1 MDKEIS
7 MATINRRV
15 AAKVSRMTT
24 NQARDLIAAMI
35 PKTIEQPLIRDL
47 TGGYASQ
54 AINQTVMRK
63 LGIKA
68 GYIKNID

>member
-1 MDKEIS
+1 

-15 AAKVSRMTT
+15 AAKVSHMTAED
-24 NQARDLIAAMI
+24 ARDLISRMESG
-35 PKTIEQPLIRDL
+35 TIEQPLIRDL

-54 AINQTVMRK
+54 SINQTVMRK